1 MSQAICSLSFQN
13 FECLKQFA
21 HFDRTIYRKRFLKKK
36 KKFFQNPNFNNP
48 RTPPFNNPGRAQ
60 DEAMEAA
67 RLIPYDLRNS
77 NFTRKGWRFWAM
89 TFARE
94 KRRLVDFRWTS
105 ASESLFLIFL
115 LFSSARLVFSK
126 KCGEARTSR
135 LKHSLLT
142 ISYI

>member
-1 MSQAICSLSFQN
+1 MTMPKFFFCISRKFESFRAKK
-13 FECLKQFA
+13 FLK
-21 HFDRTIYRKRFLKKK
+21 FLKKK
-36 KKFFQNPNFNNP
+36 KKIFFQTPNFNTL

-77 NFTRKGWRFWAM
+77 SFTREGWRFWAM